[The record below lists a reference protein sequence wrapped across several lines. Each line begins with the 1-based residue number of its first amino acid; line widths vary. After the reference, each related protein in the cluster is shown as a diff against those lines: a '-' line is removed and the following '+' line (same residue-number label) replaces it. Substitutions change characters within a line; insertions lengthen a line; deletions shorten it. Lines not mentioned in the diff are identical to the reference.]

1 MPFYGG
7 DFMKKK
13 SEPQNPS
20 RRNFLKNVGVGTI
33 GGAILT
39 GTSGKAA
46 STSTAIEPD
55 SGPIPLRL
63 KVNGDTVNVSIHP
76 ETTLVE
82 VIRDHLGLTA
92 TKIACNRGECGTCTV
107 LLDGK
112 AVYSCHLLALDAAD
126 KEVTTLEGL
135 MDGEKLHPIQEAFLA
150 QDGLQC
156 GFCTPGQIMTAAALL
171 NEYPEPSEEQ
181 ISIGMSG
188 TICRCAA
195 YPNIAHSVKDAS
207 RRLKKPGGNNE
218 QES

>member
-1 MPFYGG
+1 
-7 DFMKKK
+7 MKKK

-20 RRNFLKNVGVGTI
+20 RRNFLRNVGVGTI

-46 STSTAIEPD
+46 SPSNPTEPD
-55 SGPIPLRL
+55 GGSIPLRL
-63 KVNGDTVNVSIHP
+63 KVNGQSIHIKIHP

-92 TKIACNRGECGTCTV
+92 TKTACNRGECGTCTV

-112 AVYSCHLLALDAAD
+112 AVYSCHLLALDAQG

-135 MDGEKLHPIQEAFLA
+135 MDGEKLHPIQEAFLE

-171 NEYPEPSEEQ
+171 KEYPEPSEEQ

-195 YPNIAHSVKDAS
+195 YPNIANSVKDAAS
-207 RRLKKPGGNNE
+207 RLKKSGEKHE